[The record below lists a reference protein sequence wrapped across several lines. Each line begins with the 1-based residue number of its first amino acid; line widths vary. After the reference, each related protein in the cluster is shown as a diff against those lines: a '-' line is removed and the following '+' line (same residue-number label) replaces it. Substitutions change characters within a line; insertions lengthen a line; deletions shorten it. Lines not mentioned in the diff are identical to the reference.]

1 MGGKIVISG
10 MHSGTNPSPGLGIA
24 RSLRLAGIT
33 RQIVGLDYSPE
44 SSGLHAPV
52 LDSRVVLPA
61 WSEIEPEVWSRQ
73 LDDLIGPHDLYISS
87 LDLEVRLI
95 AQTFDGRPDFLS
107 PSTRALKDVAKPPR
121 EASDA
126 LGLRLAP
133 SLSYTGDD
141 DALDDFVRASPAGVW
156 VKGQHYEAVRAQS
169 LHGALHAGRRIEAL
183 WGGPWHVE
191 RHQGGQEVGIA
202 FAAING
208 ELLGAAMMR
217 KSVLTDTGKTWAG
230 TVTAPDGP
238 LLSRL
243 QAWVAAS
250 GWHGGGELELIEHW
264 DGARTLMEIN
274 PRFPAWIHGASLVS
288 LNLPAALVTGTLPSP
303 DRPATGA
310 FTRVVEEIPVH
321 PDLGAPDLP
330 WSSSDYIPAAT
341 KHPSGMPEIARRRLV
356 TTDEQNP
363 APRLH
368 QRPHDTLPVVAI
380 PGATPRLH
388 LDTAALTT
396 RAQQFRAAVEHP
408 DVRVC
413 YSIKTNPHPDLLT
426 AALAAGMLAEAISQD
441 EYQLATRL
449 GAPPAAVV
457 LNGPAKWWPHPV
469 APVVARAVFVDSVVE
484 FDVIDELL
492 DHGVDIDAEILGV
505 RLARRRM
512 GSRFGIQ
519 VEDRDEIRAA
529 GQELRALTGRLGA
542 GWGVHFHT
550 AQSAVGV
557 DRWVQDCVGSL
568 RGAAVLA
575 HYLGTGPQL
584 IDFGGGWHP
593 RDLPALPAAVA
604 QVADQLRDD
613 LDLGVPWLFEPGKS
627 LLEPCGTLLT
637 RVIVPA
643 NPRGDVVVDA
653 GLSDLPEGP
662 YWPHPVGHVDADGH
676 QHPLPP
682 GDGRLLGR
690 TCMERDVLAADLD
703 LRDLRRGDLLAIGR
717 AGGYDASMAYP
728 FGRGRTAWGDPC

>member
-1 MGGKIVISG
+1 VVGKIVISG

-24 RSLRLAGIT
+24 RSLRMAGIT
-33 RQIVGLDYSPE
+33 HQLIGLDYSRE
-44 SSGLHAPV
+44 SSGLHAQV

-61 WSEIEPEVWSRQ
+61 WSEIEPEIWSRQ
-73 LDDLIGPHDLYISS
+73 LDVLLGPGDLYISS

-95 AQTFDGRPDFLS
+95 AQTFDGRPEFLS
-107 PSTRALKDVAKPPR
+107 PSTRALKNVAKPPR
-121 EASDA
+121 EAADA

-133 SLSYTGDD
+133 SLPYTGDD

-202 FAAING
+202 FAALNG
-208 ELLGAAMMR
+208 ELLGASMMR

-230 TVTAPDGP
+230 TVTTPDGP

-243 QAWVAAS
+243 RAWVAEN

-274 PRFPAWIHGASLVS
+274 PRFPAWIHGATLVS
-288 LNLPAALVTGTLPSP
+288 VNLPASLVTGTLVGA
-303 DRPATGA
+303 DRPSAGS

-321 PDLGAPDLP
+321 SDLGAPEFP
-330 WSSSDYIPAAT
+330 WSSSEYVPAAT

-356 TTDEQNP
+356 TTEDPNP
-363 APRLH
+363 ATLR
-368 QRPHDTLPVVAI
+368 RPTQDALPVI
-380 PGATPRLH
+380 TTPSVTPQLH
-388 LDTAALTT
+388 LDTAALIA
-396 RAQQFRAAVEHP
+396 RAQQFRAALDHA
-408 DVRVC
+408 DVGIC
-413 YSIKTNPHPDLLT
+413 YSIKTNPHPDLLS
-426 AALAAGMLAEAISQD
+426 AALDAGMLAEAISQD
-441 EYQLATRL
+441 EYQLAARL

-469 APVVARAVFVDSVVE
+469 APVSARAVFVDSGVE
-484 FDVIDELL
+484 FALINELL
-492 DHGVDIDAEILGV
+492 DLDVQIDAEFLGV
-505 RLARRRM
+505 RLSRRRM

-519 VEDRDEIRAA
+519 VDSRDEMEAA
-529 GQELRALTGRLGA
+529 GHELRVLTERLGA

-550 AQSAVGV
+550 AQSAIGV

-568 RGAAVLA
+568 RGAAVIA
-575 HYLGTGPQL
+575 DHLGAAPQL

-593 RDLPALPAAVA
+593 RDLPALPEAVA
-604 QVADQLRDD
+604 NVAHQLRND
-613 LDLGVPWLFEPGKS
+613 LDLNVPWLFEPGKS

-643 NPRGDVVVDA
+643 NQRGDVVVDA

-662 YWPHPVGHVDADGH
+662 YWPHPVAHVDADGH
-676 QHPLPP
+676 QRRLSP

-690 TCMERDVLAADLD
+690 TCMERDVLALDLD

-728 FGRGRTAWGDPC
+728 FGRGRTAWSDPC